1 MFRKVMVNEDAS
13 GLGNSALFAVER
25 AADGQQ
31 LTMTV
36 EARFENFY
44 NEYSHPLWAYVC
56 RVANSSEIADDVV
69 QESFLRFLG
78 VPARANLDERAY
90 LYRIATNLVYDY
102 FRRNSRDEKR
112 QINLVSDKIEDEVYE
127 LFAVE
132 SEVAQVFDKLKL
144 QERALLWLA
153 YVEGHEHSE
162 IAQMLGLK
170 SLSVRVLLF
179 RARRKLAVL
188 LDANNFGVEKL

>member
-1 MFRKVMVNEDAS
+1 MFRKAMTIENAPRLDNLAF
-13 GLGNSALFAVER
+13 FAECEHQT
-25 AADGQQ
+25 A
-31 LTMTV
+31 MTD
-36 EARFENFY
+36 EAKFENFY
-44 NEYSHPLWAYVC
+44 NEHSRPLWAYVC
-56 RVANSSEIADDVV
+56 RVANSQEIADDVV

-78 VPARANLDERAY
+78 ASFARADFNEKAY

-102 FRRNSRDEKR
+102 FRRNSREIKR
-112 QINLVSDKIEDEVYE
+112 QTAFVSDKIEDASSCEP
-127 LFAVE
+127 FSVE
-132 SEVAQVFDKLKL
+132 REIAEVFDKLKL

-153 YVEGHEHSE
+153 YVEGYQHAE
-162 IAQMLGLK
+162 IAEMLGLK

>member
-1 MFRKVMVNEDAS
+1 MFRKAMIDENAS
-13 GLGNSALFAVER
+13 ELKNSALFAVER
-25 AADGQQ
+25 AADRHQ
-31 LTMTV
+31 LTMTD

-44 NEYSHPLWAYVC
+44 NEHSRPLWAYVC
-56 RVANSSEIADDVV
+56 RVAKSSEIADDVV

-78 VPARANLDERAY
+78 APARTNLNEKAY

-112 QINLVSDKIEDEVYE
+112 EFNLVSGKIEDEVYE
-127 LFAVE
+127 PFVVE
-132 SEVAQVFDKLKL
+132 SEVAQVFDKLKM

-170 SLSVRVLLF
+170 SLGVRVLLF